1 MLNKL
6 MLIGRLVKEP
16 LVKVLPNRRD
26 SITLFTVATN
36 YTWIDAKTK
45 EKKDSVEFHS
55 AVCWGKL
62 AKIAS
67 KYLHKGSRVYLEGR
81 LVSRNWQDSSSK
93 TQHRTEVLVSFLIM
107 LGDGKKPAPEYQEV
121 EVEEVPVEEDE
132 E

>member
-6 MLIGRLVKEP
+6 MLIVRLVKDP
-16 LVKVLPNRRD
+16 VIKRPPQGKSKL
-26 SITLFTVATN
+26 TLFTVATN
-36 YTWIDAKTK
+36 YSWIDAKTK

-62 AKIAS
+62 AVIAS

-81 LVSRNWQDSSSK
+81 LVNRNGQDRCGRNKYSR
-93 TQHRTEVLVSFLIM
+93 EVLMSFLTL
-107 LGDGKKPAPEYQEV
+107 LGDSEKPATEEV
-121 EVEEVPVEEDE
+121 EIEEVPVTEDE